1 MRWKLTKVKIGISI
15 ILGLIMGGLLGLHEV
30 CNETCS
36 EGVKEI
42 AGFTYNLN
50 NNSILAA
57 LIFSIPFIVFIYLI
71 YSLLQKNAEVEKR
84 ESKHVVTTVIKS
96 RTVKP
101 ERKHLFGWKDL
112 TREMLWETLLEGI
125 IIISVV
131 VLLVIYLV
139 LYVFGDK
146 PHPEW
151 GWMLWAILGLLGV
164 VLVTAGFYLAI
175 FVRFLRLEK
184 KEKKK

>member
-1 MRWKLTKVKIGISI
+1 MRWKLTKVKIGLSI
-15 ILGLIMGGLLGLHEV
+15 ILGLIIGSLFGLHEV

-42 AGFTYNLN
+42 AGFTYNIN
-50 NNSILAA
+50 NNNILAT
-57 LIFSIPFIVFIYLI
+57 LIFSIPFVIFIYLI
-71 YSLLQKNAEVEKR
+71 YSLLQKNTGVEKR
-84 ESKHVVTTVIKS
+84 GSKCAITETKS
-96 RTVKP
+96 KTVKP
-101 ERKHLFGWKDL
+101 ERKHLFGWQDL
-112 TREMLWETLLEGI
+112 TKEMLWETILEGI
-125 IIISVV
+125 IILSVV
-131 VLLVIYLV
+131 ALLVIYLV

-146 PHPEW
+146 PRPEW

-184 KEKKK
+184 KGKKK